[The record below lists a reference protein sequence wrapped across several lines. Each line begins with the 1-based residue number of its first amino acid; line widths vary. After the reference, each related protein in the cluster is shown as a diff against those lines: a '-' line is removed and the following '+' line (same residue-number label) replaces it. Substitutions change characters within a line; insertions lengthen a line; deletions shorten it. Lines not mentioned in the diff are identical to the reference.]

1 MSPET
6 LWQLQGEKKI
16 NTPQEKK
23 ERKKEK
29 SFTLIGKNQQ
39 ALERGEGAGE
49 GLVALLETSV
59 VLYLLSL
66 LYNDEL
72 HR

>member
-1 MSPET
+1 MSSET
-6 LWQLQGEKKI
+6 LWQLQGGKKH
-16 NTPQEKK
+16 TPGKK
-23 ERKKEK
+23 KK

-39 ALERGEGAGE
+39 AFGEGEGVGE

-59 VLYLLSL
+59 VLYPLSL

-72 HR
+72 GR

>member
-1 MSPET
+1 MSPGT
-6 LWQLQGEKKI
+6 LWQLQGEKH
-16 NTPQEKK
+16 TPEKK
-23 ERKKEK
+23 P
-29 SFTLIGKNQQ
+29 SFTLIGRNQQ

-59 VLYLLSL
+59 VLYPLSL

-72 HR
+72 RR

>member
-1 MSPET
+1 MAVT
-6 LWQLQGEKKI
+6 GRKKKI

-23 ERKKEK
+23 ERKKK

-39 ALERGEGAGE
+39 ALERGEEAGE

-72 HR
+72 RR